1 MSTYLSQQRLDKLL
15 TLFHAG
21 QFDQLE
27 RTARELSRRYPSEA
41 VVWQM
46 LGVSYLARQRERDA
60 LPHLAHAARLA
71 PDDASIHDN
80 LGLVHT
86 RLGEF
91 TAAEQ
96 RFEQAIRLAPDSVPT
111 WVNRSQNALQSGEA
125 GLAEQYA
132 RQALVLAPHS
142 AQALLNLGNALADL
156 GRWAEAETSY
166 RDAMRC
172 APPHWLEAALNLGN
186 LFDRLGR
193 FADAVAC
200 LTDLARNPAADWR
213 VFNAL
218 GRACSMLGDTPAA
231 RDHYARAI
239 QLNPQA
245 HAAHSGY
252 LYHLMHDG
260 EASAAEVF
268 AAHRR
273 FGAQFTAATGRR
285 PVRHDNDRQPDRPLR
300 IGFVSG
306 DLRRHAVAYFM
317 EPMFAALRER
327 GLTLMAYSNL
337 AREDEVSAHL
347 RGLLDGWRN
356 VASVGD
362 ARLAEMIR
370 ADRIDILVDLS
381 GHTAD
386 NRLPLFA
393 HRPAPVQVTWLGY
406 SGTTGM
412 DCIDYRFVF
421 RLTAPPGRLDDQF
434 TEKLVYLPYAMS
446 FKTEQDAPDVAPLP
460 ALSRGHV
467 TFGSLNRPSKIN
479 DRSIALWAR
488 VLRTLPDTRLLIGAV
503 SEAAIGERLLT
514 RFDAEGID
522 RARISLHPRLP
533 TREYLEL
540 HNQIDVLLD
549 TFPYAG
555 GTTSNHALW
564 MGVPTLTLAGNT
576 LPQRLGAGIMGKVG
590 LSDWVAESE
599 DAFVALAQQ
608 KAADLTGLANLRQS
622 LRERLETS
630 PSLSSEK
637 VADSVALAFR
647 LMWRTWCAGQPPQAI
662 DLPA

>member
-1 MSTYLSQQRLDKLL
+1 MPPLRLNKLL
-15 TLFHAG
+15 DLFHTG
-21 QFDQLE
+21 QFGQLE
-27 RTARELSRRYPSEA
+27 RTARDLSRRHPEHA

-46 LGVSYLARQRERDA
+46 LGVSYLARQRAHDA

-71 PDDASIHDN
+71 PDDASIRDN
-80 LGLVHT
+80 LGLVYA
-86 RLGEF
+86 RLGDF
-91 TAAEQ
+91 SAAEQ
-96 RFEQAIRLAPDSVPT
+96 QFEQATRLAPEVLSA
-111 WVNRSQNALQSGEA
+111 WVNRSQNALQGGDA
-125 GLAEQYA
+125 GKAEECA
-132 RQALVLAPHS
+132 RQALALAPHS
-142 AQALLNLGNALADL
+142 AEALLNLGNALAEQS
-156 GRWAEAETSY
+156 RWDEAEGSY
-166 RDAMRC
+166 RKAALC
-172 APPHWLEAALNLGN
+172 APPDWIEATLNLGN
-186 LFDRLGR
+186 LFDRQSR

-200 LTDLARNPAADWR
+200 LDGLARTPAADWR

-218 GRACSMLGDTPAA
+218 GRACSMLGDTRAA

-252 LYHLMHDG
+252 LYHLMHDAD
-260 EASAAEVF
+260 ASAEEVF

-273 FGAQFTAATGRR
+273 FGAQFSPAPGSR
-285 PVRHDNDRQPDRPLR
+285 PVRHGNDRQPERPLR

-317 EPMFAALRER
+317 EPMFEALRQR
-327 GLTLMAYSNL
+327 GLSLVAYSNL
-337 AREDEVSAHL
+337 AREDEVSARL
-347 RGLLDGWRN
+347 RGLVDGWRA
-356 VASVGD
+356 VAGVDD
-362 ARLAEMIR
+362 ARLAAMIR

-393 HRPAPVQVTWLGY
+393 HRAAPVQVTWLGY

-446 FKTEQDAPDVAPLP
+446 FKTEKDAPEVAPLP
-460 ALSRGHV
+460 ALERGHLS
-467 TFGSLNRPSKIN
+467 FGSLNRPSKIN
-479 DRSIALWAR
+479 ARSIALWAR
-488 VLRTLPDTRLLIGAV
+488 VLHALPTARLLIGAV
-503 SEAAIGERLLT
+503 SEAGIGERLLAG
-514 RFDAEGID
+514 FDAEGID

-540 HNQIDVLLD
+540 HNRIDVLLD

-564 MGVPTLTLAGNT
+564 MGVPTLTLAGRT

-590 LSDWVAESE
+590 LSDWVAGSE
-599 DAFVALAQQ
+599 DEFVAIARH
-608 KAADLTGLANLRQS
+608 KAADLKGLASLRQS
-622 LRERLETS
+622 LRQRLETS
-630 PSLSSEK
+630 PTLSSAK
-637 VADSVALAFR
+637 VADSIALAFR
-647 LMWRTWCAGQPPQAI
+647 LMWRNWCAGQPPQAI
-662 DLPA
+662 ELPA